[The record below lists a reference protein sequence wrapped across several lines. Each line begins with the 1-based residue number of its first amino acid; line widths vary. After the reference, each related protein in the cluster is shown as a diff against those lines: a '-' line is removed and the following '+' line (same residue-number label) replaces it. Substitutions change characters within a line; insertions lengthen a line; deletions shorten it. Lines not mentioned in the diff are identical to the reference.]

1 MLMRPFFFLIILI
14 SFQNSAMA
22 QALKMNEFAALI
34 QKHHVSERLSF
45 ETTATDSIYLEQ
57 LIFREDGLVSQQ
69 IGYFAGKRKLFK
81 QHFEYDPQG
90 KLVSSS
96 VEHAMNGW
104 EVVPINHTFNALGQ
118 LVRRECPQ
126 EIKNFWAKEEY
137 IYDEKGKL
145 IACER
150 YGREG
155 EEYLFLEKESYSYQ
169 FYSGENTP
177 SYIHDEK
184 GLLVMQQ
191 IKSAATRGNG
201 ASKRYLY
208 R

>member
-1 MLMRPFFFLIILI
+1 MRLFFFFIASIFFHGGVL
-14 SFQNSAMA
+14 A

-34 QKHHVSERLSF
+34 KKNQINERLSF
-45 ETTATDSIYLEQ
+45 ETTATDSIYLEH
-57 LIFREDGLVSQQ
+57 LIFGADGRVTEQV
-69 IGYFAGKRKLFK
+69 GYFAGKRKLFI
-81 QHFEYDPQG
+81 QHFEYDAQG
-90 KLVSSS
+90 KIIASS

-104 EVVPINHTFNALGQ
+104 QVVPLNHTVNSSGQ
-118 LVRRECPQ
+118 LISRECPE
-126 EIKNFWAKEEY
+126 EIKNFWAKEAY
-137 IYDEKGKL
+137 QYDEKGKL

-150 YGREG
+150 FAREG
-155 EEYLFLEKESYSYQ
+155 EEYVFVEKETYSYQ

-201 ASKRYLY
+201 AMKRYIY